1 MGLQVTQPQSRL
13 SENKLV
19 LKWSVWT
26 VIFSLSMMLRLEKR
40 LFEVLGVILYSH
52 KSQFSSAL
60 CSQQHY
66 TDQIN

>member
-1 MGLQVTQPQSRL
+1 M
-13 SENKLV
+13 V